1 MSSNLPADPNLHPN
15 HITLNISPET
25 TSIPKPSKI
34 LRFSRDRTINQALKE
49 RSRTFH
55 QLSLNYASLDAYY
68 VQAQRVIINLRQL
81 KSLTYLDIDLR
92 WLTNIYK
99 DTPRL
104 FESLKHLK
112 NLSVLRFHAS
122 EIYTVVHSPSL
133 PSICDNIPKLNTLLL
148 AEIRL
153 SLSIFKFVIPE
164 QLKKLLG
171 SFSKLKRLSSVQ
183 ITFFNYDLSHIQQAI
198 ITFKNTK
205 SLHNLSLM
213 IDQCELGPPNQ
224 LQDLIEALKSVKN
237 LKDSKLCL
245 KKCDDVTSI
254 RLKELLPI
262 LKEVAKATNLE
273 LVFDQ
278 CKQNLTILERWKFK
292 RAVKNIKASK
302 KVQANFVSAK
312 KKKITLATALCFG
325 VPLIFL
331 LLLPFFVVKIIQVI
345 P

>member
-1 MSSNLPADPNLHPN
+1 MSSNLPADPN

-25 TSIPKPSKI
+25 NPSSKPSKI

-68 VQAQRVIINLRQL
+68 VQAERVIINLKQL
-81 KSLTYLDIDLR
+81 KSLAYLNIDLR

-112 NLSVLRFHAS
+112 NLKVLHFHAS

-133 PSICDNIPKLNTLLL
+133 PSLCENIRKLNTLLRC
-148 AEIRL
+148 EIKL
-153 SLSIFKFVIPE
+153 SLSIFKYVIPE
-164 QLKKLLG
+164 QLKKLLE

-183 ITFFNYDLSHIQQAI
+183 ITFFNYDLPHIQQAI
-198 ITFKNTK
+198 ITFKNSK
-205 SLHNLSLM
+205 SLHNLSLL

-224 LQDLIEALKSVKN
+224 LQDLLGTFTSMKS
-237 LKDSKLCL
+237 LKDSKFGL
-245 KKCDDVTSI
+245 KKCDDVTYL

-262 LKEVAKATNLE
+262 LKEVTRVINFELAFEKCTQSITLLE
-273 LVFDQ
+273 Q
-278 CKQNLTILERWKFK
+278 WKFK
-292 RAVKNIKASK
+292 RAVKNIKSSK
-302 KVQANFVSAK
+302 KIQANFVSEK
-312 KKKITLATALCFG
+312 KKKVTLATALCFG

-331 LLLPFFVVKIIQVI
+331 LLLPFFIVKIVQVI